1 MKLAFV
7 ISPQALLTG
16 VALPVEMFYAASRF
30 RVRRRAASSLSIQ
43 LVADSLQPLRAVGGL
58 NIQADHTFAQAD
70 DADLVFV
77 PPMWGTPWPVIS
89 QGKALQHWLVEQYQ
103 NGARLAATGTGVG
116 HLAEAG
122 LLDGRVATTHWYYLE
137 RFRQRYPEVKF
148 EGHHFVTHEDGL
160 YCAGSINAQTD
171 LVLFLIEQTF
181 GEDALALVE
190 RQFMHEL
197 KRTFS
202 TPYFEPGGAVHHDEG
217 VSLVQSWLRQHL
229 TEDISLAQ
237 LARLVDQSE
246 RHFSRRFQAATGE
259 SPMAYVLRMRL
270 DSARELLRDTNLRVA
285 EVGEACGFRTA
296 AYFGRVFR
304 ERLSMT
310 PGEYRKMVRSK
321 LFTAG

>member
-7 ISPQALLTG
+7 IGAQSLLTG
-16 VALPVEMFYAASRF
+16 IALPVEMFYAASRH
-30 RVRRRAASSLSIQ
+30 RVRRQSVTDLSIQ
-43 LVADSLQPLRAVGGL
+43 LVGDSLQPQRAIGGL
-58 NIQADHTFAQAD
+58 SIQADYQFEQAD

-77 PPMWGTPWPVIS
+77 PPMWGTPWPIIS
-89 QGKALQHWLVEQYQ
+89 RSERLQQWLVQQYQ
-103 NGARLAATGTGVG
+103 KGARLAATGTGVG
-116 HLAEAG
+116 HLAQAG
-122 LLDGRVATTHWYYLE
+122 LLNDRVATTHWYYLD
-137 RFRQRYPEVKF
+137 RFRQRYPQVNF

-181 GEDALALVE
+181 GEEALALVE

-217 VSLVQSWLRQHL
+217 VSMVQSWVRQRL
-229 TEDISLAQ
+229 AEDINLAQ
-237 LARLVDQSE
+237 MAALLEQSE
-246 RHFSRRFQAATGE
+246 RNFSRRFHTATGE
-259 SPMAYVLRMRL
+259 SPMAYVLRLRL
-270 DSARELLRDTNLRVA
+270 DSARELLRDTNLTVA

-310 PGEYRKMVRSK
+310 PGEYRKMVRAK

>member
-7 ISPQALLTG
+7 ISPQSLLTG
-16 VALPVEMFYAASRF
+16 IALPVEMFYAASRH
-30 RVRRRAASSLSIQ
+30 RVRRRSNTPLSIQ
-43 LVADSLQPLRAVGGL
+43 LVGETLQPQRAVGGL
-58 NIQADHTFAQAD
+58 NVQADHTFAQAD
-70 DADLVFV
+70 KADLVFV

-89 QGKALQHWLVEQYQ
+89 QSQPMQSWLVEQYQ
-103 NGARLAATGTGVG
+103 QGARLAATGTGVG
-116 HLAEAG
+116 HLAQAG
-122 LLDGRVATTHWYYLE
+122 LLDSRVATTHWYYLD
-137 RFRQRYPEVKF
+137 RFRQRYPQVNF

-181 GEDALALVE
+181 GEEALALVE

-202 TPYFEPGGAVHHDEG
+202 TPYYEPGGAVHHDEG
-217 VSLVQSWLRQHL
+217 VSLVQSWVRQHL
-229 TEDISLAQ
+229 TDDITLAN
-237 LARLVDQSE
+237 LAGLVDQSA
-246 RHFSRRFQAATGE
+246 RNFSRRFQAATGE
-259 SPMAYVLRMRL
+259 SPMAYVLRLRL
-270 DSARELLRDTNLRVA
+270 DSARELLRDTNLTVA

-321 LFTAG
+321 LFAAG

>member
-7 ISPQALLTG
+7 IGPQSLLTG
-16 VALPVEMFYAASRF
+16 IALPVEMFYAASRY
-30 RVRRRAASSLSIQ
+30 RVRRRSVTPLSIQ
-43 LVADSLQPLRAVGGL
+43 LVGDTLQSQRAIGGL
-58 NIQADHTFAQAD
+58 NIQADHTFVQAD
-70 DADLVFV
+70 AADLVFV

-89 QGKALQHWLVEQYQ
+89 RARPLQDWLVEQYQ
-103 NGARLAATGTGVG
+103 QGARLAATGTGVG
-116 HLAEAG
+116 HLAQAG
-122 LLDGRVATTHWYYLE
+122 LLDGRVATTHWYYLD
-137 RFRQRYPEVKF
+137 RFRQRYPRVKF

-181 GEDALALVE
+181 GEEALALVE

-217 VSLVQSWLRQHL
+217 VSLVQSWVRQHL
-229 TEDISLAQ
+229 TEDITLAALAQ
-237 LARLVDQSE
+237 LVEQSP
-246 RHFSRRFQAATGE
+246 RNFSRRFQAATSE
-259 SPMAYVLRMRL
+259 SPMAYVLRLRL
-270 DSARELLRDTNLRVA
+270 DSARELLRDTNLTVA

-310 PGEYRKMVRSK
+310 PGEYRKMVRAK

>member
-7 ISPQALLTG
+7 IGPQSLLTG
-16 VALPVEMFYAASRF
+16 IALPVEMFYAASRY
-30 RVRRRAASSLSIQ
+30 RVKRRTVEPLSIQ
-43 LVADSLQPLRAVGGL
+43 LVGDSLAPQRAIGGL
-58 NIQADHTFAQAD
+58 SVQADHTFDSAA

-89 QGKALQHWLVEQYQ
+89 RGEGLQRWLAEQYQ
-103 NGARLAATGTGVG
+103 GGARLAATGTGVG
-116 HLAEAG
+116 HLARAG
-122 LLDGRVATTHWYYLE
+122 LLDGRVATTHWYYLD
-137 RFRQRYPEVKF
+137 RFQRRFPKVRF

-181 GEDALALVE
+181 GEEALALVE

-197 KRTFS
+197 KRTFA

-217 VSLVQSWLRQHL
+217 VSLVQAWVRQHL
-229 TEDISLAQ
+229 TEDIRLDGLAA
-237 LARLVDQSE
+237 LLGQSP
-246 RHFSRRFQAATGE
+246 RNFSRRFQAATGE
-259 SPMAYVLRMRL
+259 SPLAYVLRLRL
-270 DSARELLRDTNLRVA
+270 DSARELLRDTNLTVA

-310 PGEYRKMVRSK
+310 PGEYRKMVRAK